1 MAAFDALALYH
12 RLPYP
17 LKVAAASAHGL
28 RLRRWRYGDET
39 DRLVAE
45 ALERDYW
52 DADEWRRFHDE
63 QLRRRLDD
71 AALHVPAYAARRPG
85 TPLDAWPLL
94 HKSALR
100 SDPRAFLDTRRNPKK
115 LYAEHTS
122 GTSGTPLRLF
132 WSRRTVRAWY
142 ALSEARSRAWYGVAG
157 RDRWASLGGQLVAD
171 TRRTEP
177 PFWVWNAGL
186 RQLYLSSY
194 HLSASLVG
202 PYLKALEAHRV
213 RYLWGYPSALATLAA
228 LTLDATDGGGA
239 RHLGLKVAIAN
250 AEPVL
255 GTQRRLVEEAFGCP
269 LRETYGMA
277 ELAAAASECEHG
289 RLHLWPD
296 VSHVE
301 IQDDDGRAA
310 PAGEAGR
317 LVATGLVSDAQPLV
331 RYVAGD
337 RLRLAVDDAC
347 PCGRTLP
354 VLAAVEGRVDDVIV
368 TPDGRR
374 IGRLDPVFKADL
386 PMLEAQIVQE
396 SPTAVRLRYV
406 PEKRLDGAGRRR
418 LEADLRRRLASRLP
432 GMGVEV
438 EAVDTIPRGA
448 QGKFQAVV
456 GLDQPAL

>member
-1 MAAFDALALYH
+1 
-12 RLPYP
+12 
-17 LKVAAASAHGL
+17 
-28 RLRRWRYGDET
+28 RLRRWRYGDDT
-39 DRLVAE
+39 PRRVAE

-52 DADEWRRFHDE
+52 DADAWRRFHGE
-63 QLRRRLDD
+63 RLRRRLDD
-71 AALHVPAYAARRPG
+71 AARHVPAYAARRPG
-85 TPLDAWPLL
+85 APLDAWPLL
-94 HKSALR
+94 EKSALR
-100 SDPRAFLDTRRNPKK
+100 RDPESFLDARLNPRN

-142 ALSEARSRAWYGVAG
+142 ALSEARSRSWYGVSR
-157 RDRWASLGGQLVAD
+157 RDRWAILGGQLVAD
-171 TRRTEP
+171 PRRTRP

-194 HLSASLVG
+194 HLSAALAG
-202 PYLKALEAHRV
+202 HYLEALEAHRI

-228 LTLDATDGGGA
+228 LALEATDGRGA

-277 ELAAAASECEHG
+277 ELATAASECEHG

-296 VSHVE
+296 VGRVE
-301 IQDDDGRAA
+301 VLDDDGR
-310 PAGEAGR
+310 PVPRGEAGR

-331 RYVAGD
+331 RYVVGD
-337 RLRLAVDDAC
+337 RLRLSDDDGC

-374 IGRLDPVFKADL
+374 VGRLDPVFKADL
-386 PMLEAQIVQE
+386 PMLEAQIIQE
-396 SPTAVRLRYV
+396 NEATVRLRYV
-406 PEKRLDGAGRRR
+406 PEPGLDDAGRRR
-418 LEADLRRRLASRLP
+418 LEASLRRRSESRLP
-432 GMGVEV
+432 GMDAVV
-438 EAVDTIPRGA
+438 EAVDSIPRGA
-448 QGKFQAVV
+448 QGKFRAVV
-456 GLDQPAL
+456 GLGRPTT